1 MFVLF
6 SCGLNIILEIVG
18 IDILGLVVSLALFV
32 PSIALGARRLHDT
45 GKSGW
50 WQLLCLIPIVGW
62 IVIIVFWAQETT
74 SSDNQYGVPATPKVP
89 VSATVVVAPTA
100 APVNTMSAESPIVRD
115 ADVEVVVDKTQP

>member
-18 IDILGLVVSLALFV
+18 IDILGLIVSLALFV
-32 PSIALGARRLHDT
+32 PSIALGARRLHDI

-50 WQLLCLIPIVGW
+50 WQLLWLIPVIGW

-74 SSDNQYGVPATPKVP
+74 SSDNQYGAPATPKVP
-89 VSATVVVAPTA
+89 VSATVVVPPTA
-100 APVNTMSAESPIVRD
+100 APVDTMSADTPLVRD
-115 ADVEVVVDKTQP
+115 AEVRADKTQP